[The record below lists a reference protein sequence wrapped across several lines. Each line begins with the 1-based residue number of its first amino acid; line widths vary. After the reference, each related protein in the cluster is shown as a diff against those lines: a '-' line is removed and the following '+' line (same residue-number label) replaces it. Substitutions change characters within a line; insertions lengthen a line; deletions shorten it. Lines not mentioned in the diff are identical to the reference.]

1 MHLTYQQWGLLV
13 KSTRIWSFRTV
24 NLDFTK
30 GKIELSMD
38 LWLRALSLTS
48 MAHLGA
54 TPLQSYSRECS
65 YGCIQW
71 FQSKILLLFL
81 PYFPSTSTNINPR
94 LFGKRNK
101 LFIKMTLSIVSKK
114 KKNLK
119 LNYKSYK
126 EMFMKPLLRGSVP
139 NERKTITSERRIK
152 ASNLYTSFQST
163 D

>member
-1 MHLTYQQWGLLV
+1 M
-13 KSTRIWSFRTV
+13 RTV
-24 NLDFTK
+24 
-30 GKIELSMD
+30 GKIYSHLIIQDSQPRLHKRKNRISMD

-114 KKNLK
+114 KINLK
-119 LNYKSYK
+119 LNHKSYK
-126 EMFMKPLLRGSVP
+126 EMFMKPLVRGSVP
-139 NERKTITSERRIK
+139 NEKKTITSERRIK